1 MRKPDWIKVRPPFGR
16 DCSEVSGLLR
26 KKGLHTVCR
35 SARCPNIGECWSQ
48 QTAAFMILGD
58 VCTRTCAFCAVAKGS
73 PAPPDPEEPART
85 ADAVRTLGLRY
96 AVITSVTRDDL
107 PDGGAGPFAATI
119 RAVRRACPETR
130 IEALIPDFGG
140 DAKALETVLE
150 AGPDALNHNLETV
163 ESLYPAILRPLEN
176 YRRSLGILTAAARR
190 GVLVKSGLMV
200 GLGESEEGLRRSFAD
215 LRSVGCDLLT
225 IGQYLRPSKAHAP
238 VARYYPPGE
247 FDRLR
252 VAALA
257 LGFRDVASGPL
268 VRSSYFAEKL
278 FLSSKRKA

>member
-1 MRKPDWIKVRPPFGR
+1 M
-16 DCSEVSGLLR
+16 R

-48 QTAAFMILGD
+48 KTAAFMILGN

-73 PAPPDPEEPART
+73 PAPPDPDEPAST
-85 ADAVRTLGLRY
+85 AAAVRTLGLRY

-107 PDGGAGPFAATI
+107 SDGGAGHFAAAV

-130 IEALIPDFGG
+130 VEALIPDFGG

-163 ESLYPAILRPLEN
+163 ESLYPAIRRTPEN
-176 YRRSLGILTAAARR
+176 YRRSLGVLATAARR

-200 GLGESEEGLRRSFAD
+200 GLGESEEDLLRSFAD
-215 LRSVGCDLLT
+215 LRSAGCDLLT
-225 IGQYLRPSKAHAP
+225 IGQYLRPSKAHVP
-238 VARYYPPGE
+238 VSRYYPPAE
-247 FDRLR
+247 FERLR
-252 VAALA
+252 TSALA
-257 LGFRDVASGPL
+257 FGFRDVASGPL